1 MTQAAIFPGTFD
13 PITYGHEDLIKRA
26 TQIFPQVIIAIAENK
41 NKVPVF
47 SLEKRIEMAQQSLR
61 EYKNIKVIGFNNL
74 LVDCAREH
82 NAKIIIR
89 GVRAASDFEYELQL
103 ANMNRSLSPELET
116 MFLIPS
122 EKYSYL
128 SSTLVKEIARLN
140 GDISSFV
147 NNDVASALKGATW
160 R

>member
-47 SLEKRIEMAQQSLR
+47 SLEKRIEMATQSLR
-61 EYKNIKVIGFNNL
+61 EYKNVKVIGFNNL
-74 LVDCAREH
+74 LVDCAREL

-103 ANMNRSLSPELET
+103 SNMNRSLSPELET